1 MKNAHQDGRVL
12 DVTLTRDA
20 KSGELVV
27 EGKLVGAAVTDGKVG
42 EVIAVHVEGVFEVA
56 KLPASTFA
64 VGAPVNWDPTA
75 KHAIAAEAGADQVG
89 GIGFAVYPA
98 DASYTTVFVR
108 LTPGTAAA
116 GEAGGA

>member
-12 DVTLTRDA
+12 DVTLTSDA

-42 EVIAVHVEGVFEVA
+42 EIIAVHVEGVFELP
-56 KLPASTFA
+56 KLPSAVFA
-64 VGAPVNWDPTA
+64 VGAPVNWDPSSN
-75 KHAIAAEAGADQVG
+75 HAIAAAAGADQVG
-89 GIGFAVYPA
+89 DIGFAVYAAAAGAP
-98 DASYTTVFVR
+98 TVHVR

-116 GEAGGA
+116 GEASGA

>member
-12 DVTLTRDA
+12 DVTLTSDA

-42 EVIAVHVEGVFEVA
+42 EIIAVHVEGVFELP
-56 KLPASTFA
+56 KLAAAVFA
-64 VGAPVNWDPTA
+64 VGAPVNWDGTA
-75 KHAIAAEAGADQVG
+75 KHAIAAAAGADQVG
-89 GIGFAVYPA
+89 DIGFAVYA
-98 DASYTTVFVR
+98 AAAGAATVYVR

>member
-42 EVIAVHVEGVFEVA
+42 DVIAVHVEGVFEVP

-64 VGAPVNWDPTA
+64 VGAPVNWDTA
-75 KHAIAAEAGADQVG
+75 NNQAIAAAPAADQLGDIGFAVYAAEAGA
-89 GIGFAVYPA
+89 A
-98 DASYTTVFVR
+98 TVFLR